1 MAQPHDM
8 KQIAYDTWRG
18 CGQNLVET
26 ERRLKAEHNFK
37 VTRQTLASWRDEYD
51 WEGRA
56 ARAEAEEK
64 TIAESAD
71 ISDNA
76 LLASLLKQKANYE
89 RYFETL
95 PANRID
101 NQAVYAY
108 SNLLKKIVDIRPKE
122 DGGTVDIDRPKLF
135 LEDIQFIAQVLKEID
150 PEGLKVFARN
160 YDAVVARFKEAHAKA
175 A

>member
-1 MAQPHDM
+1 MSGHDM
-8 KQIAYDTWRG
+8 KQIAYDTWRR
-18 CGQNLVET
+18 CGHNLVDT
-26 ERRLKAEHNFK
+26 VRVLKSENNFT

-51 WEGRA
+51 WEARA

-64 TIAESAD
+64 SLSESTD

-76 LLASLLKQKANYE
+76 LLNSLLKQKANYE

-95 PANRID
+95 PAGRID

-122 DGGTVDIDRPKLF
+122 DGSTVDIDRPKLF
-135 LEDIQFIAQVLKEID
+135 LEDMDFIAKTLKEID
-150 PEGLKVFARN
+150 PEGLKVLGRSI
-160 YDAVVARFKEAHAKA
+160 DVIIARFKDAHAKA